1 MKTHAR
7 VVVIGGGVAGCSTL
21 YHLTREG
28 ETDVVL
34 LERDELTS
42 GTTWHSAAQVTQF
55 GAIQVMV
62 GLKRHSVRLYRELA
76 ADPDFPIDY
85 HITGGIRL
93 AHNQGHMDGYH
104 HFTGMAKTM
113 GVDYEVLD
121 AEEAGRRHPLIT
133 TDGLAGALWDPL
145 DGDIDPSQLT
155 QAFARRARQAGAE
168 VQRFNPVE
176 AIERKANG
184 EWLIHTKNGDITC
197 EKFVNAGGYRVN
209 EIAAMYGMEHPV
221 MSMEH
226 QYFITD
232 SIPQLTEML
241 QNEGRRVP
249 IIRDPG
255 DDFYSRQERDALLVG
270 IYEQGCKTW
279 GMQGID
285 PDFTM
290 ALCPN
295 DMDRLLDNMEAVF
308 ERLPALAEVGI
319 KRQINGPI
327 TYSPDGLP
335 LVGRIPGLDNA
346 YCCIG
351 LRAGVGEGG
360 GHGMLLAQII
370 AHGEAEWDTWALDPR
385 RFTAHATVDY
395 TAAKAIE
402 EYQNEFRFHYPHE
415 HRAAGRPV
423 RTNALYPI
431 LKARGAEFAPV
442 NGWERAQYFRPD
454 DPAFEHR
461 PSFRHT
467 TWFEPVAAECK
478 AVMDNVGLMDIS
490 GFTRF
495 EVRGPAA
502 AGWVDKLIT
511 GRLPKTGKIGLGYFC
526 NEQGGIVGEATISR
540 LAEDR
545 FWLLSAAP
553 AEWHDRDWLYQH
565 APKDGVE
572 IINLT
577 ASHQSFALAG
587 PMSREVLAAL
597 MRDDISN
604 EAFPW
609 LSCRM
614 LGLGQIDA
622 VVLRVGFTGE
632 LSYELHLP
640 AENLL
645 LAYEQVNAV
654 GAPIV
659 QAGGP
664 TTFGALANEA
674 MRIEKGYLHWRAD
687 LITERT
693 PLEAGLE
700 RFVRFDKGDFIGRE
714 ALLRQRDGGVPTRLI
729 QMAVDCDIATAHPGD
744 PVFSGDTILGAVT
757 SAAYG
762 HRVQKNLV
770 MAYLPIDQARPG
782 AMVEISILGTR
793 YPAEVLAAPAYDPT
807 NLRPRM

>member
-7 VVVIGGGVAGCSTL
+7 IVVIGGGVAGCSTL
-21 YHLTREG
+21 FHLTREG
-28 ETDVVL
+28 ESDVVL
-34 LERDELTS
+34 VERDELTS

-62 GLKRHSVRLYRELA
+62 GLKRHSVRLYQELA

-93 AHNQGHMDGYH
+93 AHNQGHLDGYH
-104 HFTGMAKTM
+104 HFTGMARTM

-121 AEEAGRRHPLIT
+121 AAECGKRHPLIT
-133 TDGLAGALWDPL
+133 TDGLMGALWDPL

-155 QAFARRARQAGAE
+155 QAFARHARLAGAE
-168 VQRFNPVE
+168 IQRFNPVE
-176 AIERKANG
+176 AIEQKASG
-184 EWLIHTKNGDITC
+184 EWLIHTRNGDITC

-209 EIAAMYGMEHPV
+209 EIAAMYGIEHPV

-232 SIPQLTEML
+232 SISRLTEML
-241 QNEGRRVP
+241 NDDGRRVP

-270 IYEQGCKTW
+270 IYEQDCKTW
-279 GMQGID
+279 GMDGID

-308 ERLPALAEVGI
+308 ARLPALAEVGI

-370 AHGEAEWDTWALDPR
+370 LHGEAEWDTWALDPR
-385 RFTAHATVDY
+385 RFTSHATTDF
-395 TAAKAIE
+395 TAKKAIE

-415 HRAAGRPV
+415 HRAAGRPA

-431 LKARGAEFAPV
+431 LKARGAEFGPI
-442 NGWERAQYFRPD
+442 NGWERVQYFRPE

-467 TWFEPVAAECK
+467 TWFEPVAAECM
-478 AVMDNVGLMDIS
+478 AVMNDVGLMDIS

-502 AGWVDKLIT
+502 AGWVDKMIT
-511 GRLPKTGKIGLGYFC
+511 GRLPKVGKIGLGYFC
-526 NEQGGIVGEATISR
+526 NGRGGIVGEATISR

-553 AEWHDRDWLYQH
+553 AEWHDRDWLHQH

-577 ASHQSFALAG
+577 ASHQCFALAG
-587 PMSREVLAAL
+587 PKSRDVLAAL
-597 MRDDISN
+597 TRDDLSN

-609 LSCRM
+609 LSCRT
-614 LGLGQIDA
+614 LRLGQLDA
-622 VVLRVGFTGE
+622 IVLRVGFTGE

-640 AENLL
+640 AEHLL
-645 LAYEQVNAV
+645 LAYEQVNEV
-654 GAPIV
+654 GV
-659 QAGGP
+659 P
-664 TTFGALANEA
+664 TGVPTAFGAMANEA

-700 RFVRFDKGDFIGRE
+700 RFVRFDKRAFIGRE
-714 ALLRQRDGGVPTRLI
+714 ALIRQRDGGVPTKLV
-729 QMAVDCDIATAHPGD
+729 QMAVDCGIAAAHPGD
-744 PVFSGDTILGAVT
+744 PVFSGEEILGAVT
-757 SAAYG
+757 SAAFG
-762 HRVQKNLV
+762 HRVQKNLA
-770 MAYLPIDQARPG
+770 MAYLPAASSAPG
-782 AMVEISILGTR
+782 SKVDISILGTR
-793 YPAEVLAAPAYDPT
+793 YPAEVLAAPAYDPA

>member
-1 MKTHAR
+1 MKNHAR
-7 VVVIGGGVAGCSTL
+7 IVVIGGGVAGCSTL
-21 YHLTREG
+21 FHLTREG

-34 LERDELTS
+34 VERDELTS

-55 GAIQVMV
+55 GANQVMI
-62 GLKRHSVRLYRELA
+62 GLKRHSVRLYQELA
-76 ADPDFPIDY
+76 ADPDFPINY

-93 AHNQGHMDGYH
+93 AHNQGDLDAYR

-113 GVDYEVLD
+113 GVDYEVID
-121 AEEAGRRHPLIT
+121 AAETGRRHPLIT
-133 TDGLAGALWDPL
+133 TDGLVGALWDPL

-155 QAFARRARQAGAE
+155 QAFARHARRAGAE

-176 AIERKANG
+176 AIERKPSG
-184 EWLIHTKNGDITC
+184 EWLIRTKNGDIVC

-226 QYFITD
+226 QYF
-232 SIPQLTEML
+232 SIEQLTEML
-241 QNEGRRVP
+241 TDDGKRVP
-249 IIRDPG
+249 IIRDPK

-279 GMQGID
+279 GMDGID

-295 DMDRLLDNMEAVF
+295 DMDRLLDNMEPIF

-319 KRQINGPI
+319 ARQVNGPI

-335 LVGRIPGLDNA
+335 LVGKIPNLENA

-351 LRAGVGEGG
+351 LRAGIGEGG
-360 GHGMLLAQII
+360 GHGMLIAQII
-370 AHGEAEWDTWALDPR
+370 CHGEAEWDTWALDPR
-385 RFTAHATVDY
+385 RFTAHATVDF
-395 TAAKAIE
+395 TAKKAIE

-415 HRAAGRPV
+415 HRAAGRPAK
-423 RTNALYPI
+423 TNALYPV
-431 LKARGAEFAPV
+431 LRARGAEFGPV
-442 NGWERAQYFRPD
+442 NGWERAQYYRPK
-454 DPAFEHR
+454 DPNFAHV

-467 TWFEPVAAECK
+467 SWFKPVAAECR

-495 EVRGPAA
+495 EVSGPKAA
-502 AGWVDKLIT
+502 TLIDYLIA
-511 GRLPKTGKIGLGYFC
+511 GRLPKVGKIGLGYFC

-540 LAEDR
+540 LAEDH

-553 AEWHDRDWLYQH
+553 AEWHDRDWLHAH
-565 APKDGVE
+565 APGDGVT
-572 IINLT
+572 ICNMT
-577 ASHQSFALAG
+577 ASHQCFAIAG
-587 PMSREVLAAL
+587 PKSREVLAAL
-597 MRDDISN
+597 TEDDISN

-609 LSCRM
+609 LSCRK
-614 LGLGQIDA
+614 LRLGQFDA
-622 VVLRVGFTGE
+622 TVLRVGFTGE
-632 LSYELHLP
+632 LSYELHVP

-645 LAYEQVNAV
+645 AIYEQVIEV
-654 GAPIV
+654 GV
-659 QAGGP
+659 P
-664 TTFGALANEA
+664 TAFGALANEA

-700 RFVRFDKGDFIGRE
+700 RFVNFEKNDFIGKQ
-714 ALLRQRDGGVPTRLI
+714 ALLDQQRAGPLTRLVS
-729 QMAVDCDIATAHPGD
+729 MVVDCDIAAAHAGD
-744 PVFSGDTILGAVT
+744 PVFSGETVLGAVT
-757 SAAYG
+757 SAAFG
-762 HRVQKNLV
+762 HRVGKNLA
-770 MAYLPIDQARPG
+770 MAYLPVASATPG
-782 AMVEISILGTR
+782 SKVDISILGSR
-793 YPAEVLAAPAYDPT
+793 YPAEVLAAPAYDPD
-807 NLRPRM
+807 NLHPRM

>member
-1 MKTHAR
+1 MENHAR
-7 VVVIGGGVAGCSTL
+7 IVVIGGGVAGCSPL

-28 ETDVVL
+28 ENDVVL
-34 LERDELTS
+34 VERDELTS

-62 GLKRHSVRLYRELA
+62 GLKRHSVRLYQELA
-76 ADPDFPIDY
+76 ADPDFPINY
-85 HITGGIRL
+85 HITGSVRL
-93 AHNQGHMDGYH
+93 AHNRGHMDGYH

-113 GVDYEVLD
+113 GVDYEVID
-121 AEEAGRRHPLIT
+121 AAECGARHPLIE

-155 QAFARRARQAGAE
+155 QAFARHARKAGAE
-168 VQRFNPVE
+168 IQRFNPVE

-184 EWLIHTKNGDITC
+184 EWLIRTRNGDITC

-226 QYFITD
+226 QYFITE
-232 SIPQLTEML
+232 SIGQLTAML
-241 QNEGRRVP
+241 NDDGRRAP

-270 IYEQGCKTW
+270 VYEQGCKTW
-279 GMQGID
+279 GLDGID

-295 DMDRLLDNMEAVF
+295 DMDRLLDNMDAIF
-308 ERLPALAEVGI
+308 ARLPVLAEVGI
-319 KRQINGPI
+319 ARQVNGPI

-335 LVGRIPGLDNA
+335 LVGKIPGLDNA

-360 GHGMLLAQII
+360 GHGMLLAQIML
-370 AHGEAEWDTWALDPR
+370 HGEAEWDSWALDPR
-385 RFTAHATVDY
+385 RFTAHATVDH

-402 EYQNEFRFHYPHE
+402 EYQNEFRFHYPVE
-415 HRAAGRPV
+415 HRAAGRPA
-423 RTNALYPI
+423 RTNTLYPV
-431 LKARGAEFAPV
+431 LKARGAEFGTV
-442 NGWERAQYFRPD
+442 NGWERAQYYRPD

-467 TWFEPVAAECK
+467 SWNQPVAAECE
-478 AVMDNVGLMDIS
+478 AVMNEFGLIDIS

-495 EVRGPAA
+495 EVRGPKAA
-502 AGWVDKLIT
+502 AFIDHLIA

-553 AEWHDRDWLYQH
+553 AEWHDRDWLNAH
-565 APKDGVE
+565 APGDGVS
-572 IINLT
+572 IRNLT
-577 ASHQSFALAG
+577 ASHQCLALAG
-587 PMSREVLAAL
+587 PKSRDVLAAL
-597 MRDDISN
+597 TREDVSN
-604 EAFPW
+604 DAFPW
-609 LSCRM
+609 LACRK
-614 LGLGQIDA
+614 LRLGQWDA
-622 VVLRVGFTGE
+622 TVLRVSFTGE
-632 LSYELHLP
+632 LGYELHVP
-640 AENLL
+640 SEHLL
-645 LAYEQVNAV
+645 GLYEKVIAV
-654 GAPIV
+654 GVPAP
-659 QAGGP
+659 A
-664 TTFGALANEA
+664 GALAVEA

-693 PLEAGLE
+693 PLEASLE
-700 RFVRFDKGDFIGRE
+700 RFVDLDKGDFLGRD
-714 ALLRQRDGGVPTRLI
+714 ALLRQRESGPPTRLVSL
-729 QMAVDCDIATAHPGD
+729 AVDCEIAPAHPGD
-744 PVFSGDTILGAVT
+744 PIFSGETLLGAVT
-757 SAAYG
+757 SAAFG
-762 HRVQKNLV
+762 HRVQQNLA
-770 MAYLPIDQARPG
+770 MGYLPVEAATAGTRL
-782 AMVEISILGTR
+782 EISILGNR
-793 YPAEVLAAPAYDPT
+793 YPAEVLDAPAYDPS
-807 NLRPRM
+807 NQRPRQ